1 MTKNDI
7 YWKTNREWWYYDE
20 NLSPVLKENAP
31 LEAKR
36 SYENYLKQIK
46 EENERYEQN

>member
-1 MTKNDI
+1 MIRNDI
-7 YWKTNREWWYYDE
+7 YWKTNRDWWYYDE
-20 NLSPVLKENAP
+20 NLNPVLKEDAP

-46 EENERYEQN
+46 EEIEREGQD